1 MDYFYINDIS
11 VSYDW
16 LFKIPKVIGLLAGMV
31 TFIYFYWQELDYL
44 KNLKRAKQILIEL
57 IILQK
62 NLEMDKEGFSLKE
75 MIVNVDNSV
84 REFKQEMREFKT
96 DITTKIF
103 ELSVEFN
110 KKLATID
117 TSTSNNKLRIAFIA
131 SAGLFVLG
139 VILDKIL

>member
-1 MDYFYINDIS
+1 MDCFFINNIYIG
-11 VSYDW
+11 YDW
-16 LFKIPKVIGLLAGMV
+16 LFKIPKVIGLFAGMV
-31 TFIYFYWQELDYL
+31 TFIYFYWQELNYSR
-44 KNLKRAKQILIEL
+44 NLKRAKQILIEL

-75 MIVNVDNSV
+75 MIVNVDNS